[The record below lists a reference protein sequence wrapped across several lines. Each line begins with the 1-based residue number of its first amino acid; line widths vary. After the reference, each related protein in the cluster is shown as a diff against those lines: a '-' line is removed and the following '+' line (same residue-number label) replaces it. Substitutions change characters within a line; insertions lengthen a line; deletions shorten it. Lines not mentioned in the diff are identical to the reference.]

1 MPQMDGVTACSEI
14 KKLSLN
20 ANTPVIAVT
29 AHAMSGERDRLLE
42 AGMDDYLTKPIEEHV
57 LQQVLMH
64 WNPHTN
70 EQDLEKLDLT
80 NAAVTLDHQPD
91 PAAQEEYSNIIIDWQ
106 AALKQSANKEDLA
119 QDMLQMLVDY
129 IPEVGAIV
137 DGALEDDHFDIEQL
151 IHHVHKLHGSSS
163 YCGVPRL
170 KNVCATIEKELRSGA
185 SIEDV
190 EPELFE
196 LQDEME
202 KVVAS
207 AKPYLN
213 SD

>member
-1 MPQMDGVTACSEI
+1 MV
-14 KKLSLN
+14 
-20 ANTPVIAVT
+20 
-29 AHAMSGERDRLLE
+29 GERDRLLT

-64 WNPHTN
+64 WSPHTKKS
-70 EQDLEKLDLT
+70 ELEKLDIEPAQVASEH
-80 NAAVTLDHQPD
+80 AASHTVEFEHN
-91 PAAQEEYSNIIIDWQ
+91 NIIIDWQ

-119 QDMLQMLVDY
+119 KEMLQMLVDY
-129 IPEVGAIV
+129 IPEVSAIV
-137 DGALEDDHFDIEQL
+137 EDALQEEFDREQL

-170 KNVCATIEKELRSGA
+170 KKVCAELEKALRSGA
-185 SIEDV
+185 VIEDI

-202 KVVAS
+202 KVTAS
-207 AKPYLN
+207 AAPYL
-213 SD
+213 D

>member
-1 MPQMDGVTACSEI
+1 
-14 KKLSLN
+14 
-20 ANTPVIAVT
+20 VIAVT
-29 AHAMSGERDRLLE
+29 AHAMSGERDRLLS

-64 WNPHTN
+64 WNPHTT
-70 EQDLEKLDLT
+70 EQDLEKLDLSVSS
-80 NAAVTLDHQPD
+80 AVIEHHEET
-91 PAAQEEYSNIIIDWQ
+91 ATQESHSNMIIDWQ

-129 IPEVGAIV
+129 IPEVSAIV
-137 DGALEDDHFDIEQL
+137 EGALEDDHFDSEQL

-170 KNVCATIEKELRSGA
+170 KNVCATIEKELRSGS
-185 SIEDV
+185 SIKDI

-207 AKPYLN
+207 ARPYLEK
-213 SD
+213 